1 MSDPVR
7 FLVSFGQAVSTM
19 ALYDDGHP
27 ARERAVDRSYRCLR
41 DLQQH
46 DPLPRFSFLGE
57 ETIYQETALRELGD
71 WEWGTRLAQAGVQRM
86 ELDENV
92 TREAYEEFLEEM
104 MARITLSFIDST
116 EARPTRPSGI
126 KVGTLGIR
134 GDTRVL
140 QETLEADV
148 QVANDLI
155 LARRGSRIDPVDA
168 QGSSGAR
175 EAPLA
180 EAEAVVRSL
189 SMAMH
194 GDQEMIL
201 PLLQLKEFDEYTTT
215 HSLNVSVLVMALA
228 ESLGLAQQDVRTFGI
243 AGLLHDLGK
252 VNVPQ
257 EILNKPGKL
266 SEEERA
272 IMQQHPVA
280 GAKLIIES
288 GRRLDLAAAVAH
300 EHHIMINGH
309 GYPTCHYR
317 RDCHKASKLV
327 HVCDVYD
334 ALRTRR
340 PYRDAWEAERVLT
353 YVEERAGTEFEPE
366 AATAFVRMMR
376 KAERGIQMSPLPP
389 GDPPT
394 EPHRRNLSDPG
405 GFRTHDLRIKS
416 PLLYQLSYRVSEQL
430 AQDTRGLGRG
440 TSYRRCS
447 PNITNL
453 R

>member
-1 MSDPVR
+1 MSDPIR

-19 ALYDDGHP
+19 ALYNDGHP
-27 ARERAVDRSYRCLR
+27 ARERAVDRSYQCLR

-46 DPLPRFSFLGE
+46 DPHPRFSFLGE
-57 ETIYQETALRELGD
+57 ETIYQESSLRELGD

-86 ELDENV
+86 ELDANV
-92 TREAYEEFLEEM
+92 TREEYEEFLEEM
-104 MARITLSFIDST
+104 MARITLSFIDSA
-116 EARPTRPSGI
+116 EARPGRPSRI
-126 KVGTLGIR
+126 KVGSLGIR
-134 GDTRVL
+134 GDKTEL
-140 QETLEADV
+140 PDTFEADV
-148 QVANDLI
+148 PVATISYALVEEAASIQSMHRDVQE
-155 LARRGSRIDPVDA
+155 RGKL
-168 QGSSGAR
+168 
-175 EAPLA
+175 PLA

-201 PLLQLKEFDEYTTT
+201 PLLQLREFDEYTTT
-215 HSLNVSVLVMALA
+215 HSLNVSVLTMALA

-257 EILNKPGKL
+257 DILNKPGKL
-266 SEEERA
+266 TDQERSV
-272 IMQQHPVA
+272 MQQHPVD
-280 GAKLIIES
+280 GARLIIES

-309 GYPTCHYR
+309 GYPSCHYR

-340 PYRDAWEAERVLT
+340 PYREAWEADRVLS
-353 YVEERAGTEFEPE
+353 YIEERAGTEFEPD

-376 KAERGIQMSPLPP
+376 KAEGGIQRSPLAP
-389 GDPPT
+389 
-394 EPHRRNLSDPG
+394 
-405 GFRTHDLRIKS
+405 
-416 PLLYQLSYRVSEQL
+416 Q
-430 AQDTRGLGRG
+430 A
-440 TSYRRCS
+440 
-447 PNITNL
+447 
-453 R
+453 

>member
-1 MSDPVR
+1 MSDPIQ

-19 ALYDDGHP
+19 ALYNDGHP

-41 DLQQH
+41 DLQQF
-46 DPLPRFSFLGE
+46 DPNPRFSFLGE
-57 ETIYQETALRELGD
+57 ETIYGEKPLRELGD

-86 ELDENV
+86 ELANNV
-92 TREAYEEFLEEM
+92 TREEYEEFLEEM
-104 MARITLSFIDST
+104 MARITLSVIDSA
-116 EARPTRPSGI
+116 EARPARASGI

-134 GDTRVL
+134 GDTKEL

-148 QVANDLI
+148 PVATITYSLGEEAASI
-155 LARRGSRIDPVDA
+155 QSMHREVQERGKL
-168 QGSSGAR
+168 
-175 EAPLA
+175 PLA

-215 HSLNVSVLVMALA
+215 HSLNVSVLTMALA
-228 ESLGLAQQDVRTFGI
+228 ESLGLAAQDVRTFGI

-266 SEEERA
+266 TDDERM

-309 GYPTCHYR
+309 GYPKQHYD

-334 ALRTRR
+334 ALRTKR
-340 PYRDAWEAERVLT
+340 PYRDAWESARALT
-353 YVEERAGTEFEPE
+353 YIEERAGTEFEPG
-366 AATAFVRMMR
+366 AATAFVAMMR
-376 KAERGIQMSPLPP
+376 KAEGGIQLSPMPATAGNGSAQPPNISRDSPPPATPLP
-389 GDPPT
+389 
-394 EPHRRNLSDPG
+394 
-405 GFRTHDLRIKS
+405 S
-416 PLLYQLSYRVSEQL
+416 PQKPES
-430 AQDTRGLGRG
+430 A
-440 TSYRRCS
+440 
-447 PNITNL
+447 P
-453 R
+453 

>member
-19 ALYDDGHP
+19 ALYQDGHP
-27 ARERAVDRSYRCLR
+27 ARERAVDRSFRCLR
-41 DLQQH
+41 DLQQF

-57 ETIYQETALRELGD
+57 ETIYQETALRELGE
-71 WEWGTRLAQAGVQRM
+71 WEWGTRLAHAGVQRM
-86 ELDENV
+86 ELDKNV
-92 TREAYEEFLEEM
+92 TREEYEEFLEEM
-104 MARITLSFIDST
+104 MARITLSFIDT
-116 EARPTRPSGI
+116 AEARPGRPSGI

-134 GDTRVL
+134 GDTKKLEESFQAEVPVATISYSLGEEAASIQSMHREVL
-140 QETLEADV
+140 D
-148 QVANDLI
+148 
-155 LARRGSRIDPVDA
+155 RGKL
-168 QGSSGAR
+168 
-175 EAPLA
+175 PLA

-194 GDQEMIL
+194 GDTEMIL
-201 PLLQLKEFDEYTTT
+201 PLLQLREFDEYTTT
-215 HSLNVSVLVMALA
+215 HSLNVSVLTMALS

-266 SEEERA
+266 TDEERT
-272 IMQQHPVA
+272 IMQQHPAA
-280 GAKLIIES
+280 GARLIIES
-288 GRRLDLAAAVAH
+288 GKRLDLAAAVAH

-309 GYPTCHYR
+309 GYPACHYR

-353 YVEERAGTEFEPE
+353 YIEERAGTEFEPE
-366 AATAFVRMMR
+366 AAMAFVRMMR
-376 KAERGIQMSPLPP
+376 KVEKGVQLSPLAPANGPDPSTPP
-389 GDPPT
+389 VDDKGGPLPISNGAPPKLP
-394 EPHRRNLSDPG
+394 EGQP
-405 GFRTHDLRIKS
+405 
-416 PLLYQLSYRVSEQL
+416 
-430 AQDTRGLGRG
+430 
-440 TSYRRCS
+440 
-447 PNITNL
+447 
-453 R
+453 

>member
-57 ETIYQETALRELGD
+57 ETIYQETALRDLGD

-104 MARITLSFIDST
+104 MARITLSFIDSA

-140 QETLEADV
+140 QETIEANV
-148 QVANDLI
+148 QVATISYSLGEEAASIQSMHREVHD
-155 LARRGSRIDPVDA
+155 RGKL
-168 QGSSGAR
+168 
-175 EAPLA
+175 PLA

-201 PLLQLKEFDEYTTT
+201 PLLQLREFDEYTTT
-215 HSLNVSVLVMALA
+215 HSLNVSVLTMALA
-228 ESLGLAQQDVRTFGI
+228 ESLGLAQQDVRSFGI

-252 VNVPQ
+252 VSVPQ

-334 ALRTRR
+334 ALRTKR

-389 GDPPT
+389 VNGAAPAAGEAAQPKPP
-394 EPHRRNLSDPG
+394 EAS
-405 GFRTHDLRIKS
+405 
-416 PLLYQLSYRVSEQL
+416 V
-430 AQDTRGLGRG
+430 
-440 TSYRRCS
+440 
-447 PNITNL
+447 
-453 R
+453 

>member
-57 ETIYQETALRELGD
+57 ETIYQETALRDLGD

-104 MARITLSFIDST
+104 MARITLSFIDSA
-116 EARPTRPSGI
+116 EARPARATGI

-134 GDTRVL
+134 GDTRAL
-140 QETLEADV
+140 QESIEAEVKVATISYSLGEEAASIQSMHREV
-148 QVANDLI
+148 QD
-155 LARRGSRIDPVDA
+155 RGKL
-168 QGSSGAR
+168 
-175 EAPLA
+175 PLA

-201 PLLQLKEFDEYTTT
+201 PLLQLREFDEYTTT
-215 HSLNVSVLVMALA
+215 HSLNVSVLTMALA

-252 VNVPQ
+252 VSIPE

-266 SEEERA
+266 SDEERA
-272 IMQQHPVA
+272 IMQGHPVA

-334 ALRTRR
+334 ALRTKR

-353 YVEERAGTEFEPE
+353 YIEERAGTEFEPE

-376 KAERGIQMSPLPP
+376 KAESGIQMSPLPP
-389 GDPPT
+389 VNGAAPAAGEPAPPKPP
-394 EPHRRNLSDPG
+394 EGS
-405 GFRTHDLRIKS
+405 
-416 PLLYQLSYRVSEQL
+416 V
-430 AQDTRGLGRG
+430 
-440 TSYRRCS
+440 
-447 PNITNL
+447 
-453 R
+453 

>member
-57 ETIYQETALRELGD
+57 ETIYQETALRDLGD

-86 ELDENV
+86 ELDQNV

-104 MARITLSFIDST
+104 MARITLSFIDSA
-116 EARPTRPSGI
+116 EARPARATGI

-134 GDTRVL
+134 GDTRAL
-140 QETLEADV
+140 QETIAAEVKVATISYSLGEEAASIQSMHREV
-148 QVANDLI
+148 QD
-155 LARRGSRIDPVDA
+155 RGKL
-168 QGSSGAR
+168 
-175 EAPLA
+175 PLA

-194 GDQEMIL
+194 GEQEMIL
-201 PLLQLKEFDEYTTT
+201 PLLQLREFDEYTTT
-215 HSLNVSVLVMALA
+215 HSLNVSVLTMALA

-252 VNVPQ
+252 VSIPE

-266 SEEERA
+266 SDEERA
-272 IMQQHPVA
+272 IMQGHPVA

-334 ALRTRR
+334 ALRTKR

-376 KAERGIQMSPLPP
+376 KAEGGIQRSPLPP
-389 GDPPT
+389 INGASPAPGEPAPPKPP
-394 EPHRRNLSDPG
+394 EGS
-405 GFRTHDLRIKS
+405 
-416 PLLYQLSYRVSEQL
+416 
-430 AQDTRGLGRG
+430 A
-440 TSYRRCS
+440 
-447 PNITNL
+447 
-453 R
+453 